1 MRILTDPRVEQ
12 VVLDKLRLYP
22 GNPRTHS
29 KKQIQQIAASIQRFG
44 FTSPLLVSDDLEII
58 AGAGRLLAARQLG
71 LERVPVKRIV
81 IVDDDGDLL
90 GEACEFLLLSG
101 YLVHSCQSPL
111 EAMVI
116 IQSNEV
122 DVLIS
127 DIEMPEMD
135 GTALAKWT
143 NEQHGTVQVILVS
156 GLDKPDGQID
166 NKWSFFRKPIDFA
179 KVCSVIDAAT

>member
-1 MRILTDPRVEQ
+1 MGMAWLHRLKQPCVGSAQHGCFLTWLSSTPTIR
-12 VVLDKLRLYP
+12 P
-22 GNPRTHS
+22 
-29 KKQIQQIAASIQRFG
+29 
-44 FTSPLLVSDDLEII
+44 
-58 AGAGRLLAARQLG
+58 
-71 LERVPVKRIV
+71 KRIV

-166 NKWSFFRKPIDFA
+166 DKWSFFRKPIDFA
-179 KVCSVIDAAT
+179 KVCSLIDATT

>member
-1 MRILTDPRVEQ
+1 MGMAWLHRLKQPCVGGAQHGCFLTWLSSAPTIR
-12 VVLDKLRLYP
+12 P
-22 GNPRTHS
+22 
-29 KKQIQQIAASIQRFG
+29 
-44 FTSPLLVSDDLEII
+44 
-58 AGAGRLLAARQLG
+58 
-71 LERVPVKRIV
+71 KRIV